1 MENNLTVIIPFH
13 LENKRAK
20 KLIKLVKKKMAK
32 YPNLLLIN
40 DKYNAEKYFDEILT
54 IKNNEQNCG
63 KFWSILK
70 SLEEIKTDYFLT
82 IDPDDI
88 FLNNIKWKN
97 IFELEKGISEK
108 RCHFDI
114 GINTY
119 TIIKEG
125 KKKRILSNNCLTYF
139 NPNTIYNRK
148 NIIENS
154 KLIGINF
161 DGEKLSYF
169 EDVLL
174 LILSYSNGKIEYFDW
189 DFYTY
194 LKDNGMTKIPED
206 YISEIIQAKLLI
218 DKICSKIDIKSRLI
232 MDKRISK
239 VNKLYD
245 KFRR

>member
-1 MENNLTVIIPFH
+1 MENNLTVVIPFY
-13 LENKRAK
+13 LENEHAK
-20 KLIKLVKKKMAK
+20 KLIKLVKKKMGK

-40 DKYNAEKYFDEILT
+40 DKYDTSKYFDEILT
-54 IKNNEQNCG
+54 IKNNEQNYG
-63 KFWSILK
+63 KFWSIFK
-70 SLEEIKTDYFLT
+70 SLGEIKTDYFLT

-97 IFELEKGISEK
+97 IFRLEKDISTK
-108 RCHFDI
+108 PDHFDI

-125 KKKRILSNNCLTYF
+125 KKRKILSENCLTYF

-148 NIIENS
+148 NILENS
-154 KLIGINF
+154 KFIGINF
-161 DGEKLSYF
+161 SGKKLSYF

-194 LKDNGMTKIPED
+194 LKDNGMTNNPED
-206 YISEIIQAKLLI
+206 YVNEIIEAKILI
-218 DKICSKIDIKSRLI
+218 DMICAKIDIKSRLI
-232 MDKRISK
+232 IEKRISR
-239 VNKLYD
+239 VNNIYD
-245 KFRR
+245 KFS